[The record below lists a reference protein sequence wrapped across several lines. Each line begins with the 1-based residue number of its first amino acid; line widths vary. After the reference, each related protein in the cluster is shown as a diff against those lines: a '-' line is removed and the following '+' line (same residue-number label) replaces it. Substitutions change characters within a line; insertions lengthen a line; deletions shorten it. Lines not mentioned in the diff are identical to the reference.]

1 MKKTL
6 LTVLM
11 SSSAILLTAC
21 GSGDDDWSFSG
32 GEQIPVNNIQNP
44 VVNTPEPYTKSSIA
58 TASES
63 VLMTY
68 KMLGVSGKEVQA
80 TALVFT
86 PKAVF

>member
-44 VVNTPEPYTKSSIA
+44 VVNTPAPYTDPNMSAI
-58 TASES
+58 TSES
-63 VLMTY
+63 LVMTY
-68 KMLGVSGKEVQA
+68 KMLGVNGQEVQA

-86 PKAVF
+86 

>member
-44 VVNTPEPYTKSSIA
+44 VVNTPTPYTDPNMSTI
-58 TASES
+58 TNES
-63 VLMTY
+63 LVMTY
-68 KMLGVSGKEVQA
+68 K
-80 TALVFT
+80 
-86 PKAVF
+86 

>member
-32 GEQIPVNNIQNP
+32 GEIKP
-44 VVNTPEPYTKSSIA
+44 
-58 TASES
+58 
-63 VLMTY
+63 
-68 KMLGVSGKEVQA
+68 
-80 TALVFT
+80 
-86 PKAVF
+86 